1 MAAITQDDRFTEMA
15 EMEGGKPENM
25 CEVLDRAEARGEA
38 RGKAIGE
45 ARGKAIGEASGIEKT
60 RIESI
65 KNVMESL
72 KMTAQQAMDVLKIPV
87 AERDKYA
94 SKL

>member
-38 RGKAIGE
+38 RGKVIGE
-45 ARGKAIGEASGIEKT
+45 ARGEARGIEKT

-87 AERDKYA
+87 AEREKYA